1 MQGYFMDYILTPPL
15 ALLINIVLVGL
26 FILLGLFL
34 AGTKHP
40 TSLDKESIYA
50 SGEAGPEVPSA
61 PGYRQFFVVA
71 LFFAVLH
78 LGILIAGSGM
88 LTSRMGVY
96 LGGLIFVLLALIL
109 G

>member
-1 MQGYFMDYILTPPL
+1 MNIILTPPIAFIIYS
-15 ALLINIVLVGL
+15 ALIAVLMFSGRR
-26 FILLGLFL
+26 L
-34 AGTKHP
+34 AGSKHP
-40 TSLDKESIYA
+40 SSPEKSSVYA
-50 SGEAGPEVPSA
+50 SGEAGPAEPSA

-78 LGILIAGSGM
+78 LGILIAGSGI
-88 LTSRMGVY
+88 LTWNMGVY

>member
-1 MQGYFMDYILTPPL
+1 MKIILAPPIAFLLYIGF
-15 ALLINIVLVGL
+15 AGLLML
-26 FILLGLFL
+26 FGRLL

-40 TSLDKESIYA
+40 TSPEKNSIYA
-50 SGEAGPEVPSA
+50 SGEAGPDGPA
-61 PGYRQFFVVA
+61 QDGTFFVVA

-78 LGILIAGSGM
+78 LGILIAGSGT

>member
-1 MQGYFMDYILTPPL
+1 MANIFLPPIAFVLYVVLTG
-15 ALLINIVLVGL
+15 LLML
-26 FILLGLFL
+26 FGRFL
-34 AGTKHP
+34 AGTRHS
-40 TSLDKESIYA
+40 TSPEKNSVYA
-50 SGEAGPEVPSA
+50 SGEVGPEVPSA

-78 LGILIAGSGM
+78 LGILVAGSGT
-88 LTSRMGVY
+88 LTFRMGIY

>member
-1 MQGYFMDYILTPPL
+1 MRIILTPPL
-15 ALLINIVLVGL
+15 AFIIYIALVGL
-26 FILLGLFL
+26 FILVGRFL

-40 TSLDKESIYA
+40 TSPEKSSVYA

-78 LGILIAGSGM
+78 LGILIAGSGT

-96 LGGLIFVLLALIL
+96 LAGLIFVLLALIL

>member
-1 MQGYFMDYILTPPL
+1 MDTILTPPL
-15 ALLINIVLVGL
+15 AFLIYFVFVAL
-26 FILLGLFL
+26 FILLGRYL

-40 TSLDKESIYA
+40 TSPEKESVYA
-50 SGEAGPEVPSA
+50 SGEAGPDVPSA
-61 PGYRQFFVVA
+61 PGYRQFFTVA

-78 LGILIAGSGM
+78 LGILIAGSGV
-88 LTSRMGVY
+88 LSWRMGVY

>member
-1 MQGYFMDYILTPPL
+1 MKIIFAPPI
-15 ALLINIVLVGL
+15 AFLLYVGFAGLLML
-26 FILLGLFL
+26 FGRLL

-40 TSLDKESIYA
+40 SSPEKNSIYA
-50 SGEAGPEVPSA
+50 SGEAGPDAPSA

-78 LGILIAGSGM
+78 LGILIAGSGT

>member
-1 MQGYFMDYILTPPL
+1 MEHLLMPPIAFLIYIGFVTLLMYFGRL
-15 ALLINIVLVGL
+15 
-26 FILLGLFL
+26 L

-40 TSLDKESIYA
+40 TSPEKNSIYA
-50 SGEAGPEVPSA
+50 SGEAGPIVPSA
-61 PGYRQFFVVA
+61 PGYRQFFIVA

-78 LGILIAGSGM
+78 LGILIVGSGP
-88 LTSRMGVY
+88 LTPRMGVY

>member
-1 MQGYFMDYILTPPL
+1 MELLLTPPIAFL
-15 ALLINIVLVGL
+15 IYISFVTLLMYFGRL
-26 FILLGLFL
+26 L

-40 TSLDKESIYA
+40 TSPEKTSIYA
-50 SGEAGPEVPSA
+50 SGEAGPLVPSA
-61 PGYRQFFVVA
+61 PGYRQFFIVA

-78 LGILIAGSGM
+78 LGILIVGSGP
-88 LTSRMGVY
+88 LTPRMGVY